1 MKNREKITPDWNKE
15 IHPLRCSFNYNYK
28 FIEFVSLLSNI
39 LVHTCVV
46 RGNKLIKIVI
56 TSKSITV
63 VRKASLR
70 RRIWTNKSYI
80 KTFVSRRGIMQCFDT
95 DICYIRTADSL
106 HYNLKN
112 QDYGTQENAYGR

>member
-1 MKNREKITPDWNKE
+1 
-15 IHPLRCSFNYNYK
+15 
-28 FIEFVSLLSNI
+28 
-39 LVHTCVV
+39 VV

-95 DICYIRTADSL
+95 DICHIRAADSL
-106 HYNLKN
+106 HYNLKKS
-112 QDYGTQENAYGR
+112 DYGTQENAYGR